1 MFVPFTKHNYGHAH
15 TSINIDDTF
24 FLYFTLNISSCSL
37 RFQLALYD
45 HKKEL
50 RKLLG
55 RYVCRITLFAII
67 AFEIQYQFLL
77 LRDDFL

>member
-1 MFVPFTKHNYGHAH
+1 MFIPFTTHNYGHAH

-24 FLYFTLNISSCSL
+24 LYFALNISSCSL
-37 RFQLALYD
+37 RLQLALYD

-67 AFEIQYQFLL
+67 VFEILYQFLL
-77 LRDDFL
+77 LRDDFF